1 VRNEADLNRL
11 RLIEPAEDL
20 PFVMETIQILKRE
33 LSIPLI
39 GFTGAP
45 FTLAA
50 YLIEGG
56 PSKDHRRTRALMQ
69 GESKLW
75 HQIMEL
81 LSSNVVRFLS
91 AQIEAGADAVQLFDS
106 WIGVVDEA
114 SYREFVFP
122 HVKSIFDRLAEL
134 KVPKIH
140 FGTGTSHLLPIM
152 QEAGGDVIGV
162 DWRIRLDQAAQMLSA
177 TPLQGN
183 LDPALLLTSTETIQN
198 HAKGI
203 VQQGQA
209 LVGHIFNLG
218 HGIFPDTPL
227 DNVSALIRA
236 VRGEE

>member
-1 VRNEADLNRL
+1 
-11 RLIEPAEDL
+11 
-20 PFVMETIQILKRE
+20 
-33 LSIPLI
+33 
-39 GFTGAP
+39 
-45 FTLAA
+45 
-50 YLIEGG
+50 
-56 PSKDHRRTRALMQ
+56 
-69 GESKLW
+69 
-75 HQIMEL
+75 
-81 LSSNVVRFLS
+81 
-91 AQIEAGADAVQLFDS
+91 
-106 WIGVVDEA
+106 
-114 SYREFVFP
+114 
-122 HVKSIFDRLAEL
+122 
-134 KVPKIH
+134 
-140 FGTGTSHLLPIM
+140 M